1 MTCML
6 ASCSSKININNYI
19 DKNSSFIL
27 TLNSTDKITD
37 LTKVTQTDI
46 KVNSHKYSKLI
57 EWFNN
62 NESGWQLTPSSYLAN
77 ISVRQGSFGLLY
89 TKGTDGAVISF
100 IDKENKSRQYSKS
113 ITKGELDFLSLM
125 NE

>member
-1 MTCML
+1 ML
-6 ASCSSKININNYI
+6 ASCGSKININNYI
-19 DKNSSFIL
+19 DKKSSFIL
-27 TLNSTDKITD
+27 TLNSTDKMTG
-37 LTKVTQTDI
+37 LTKAIQTDI

-62 NESGWQLTPSSYLAN
+62 NESGWQLTPASYVAN

-89 TKGTDGAVISF
+89 TRGTDGAVISF

-113 ITKGELDFLSLM
+113 ITKGELDFLLLM